1 MFTDLEAKLGPFTK
15 NNVCSEILEEFYDF
29 SDASN
34 YKLTTGVAGIALT
47 GINPNMTFPQK
58 TISDAQAGGLR
69 LLNQT
74 LDLSLFSKKSFTI
87 CVVMQL
93 WLNRSMS
100 IKTDLSNGAYEKPH
114 LIYDHATKK
123 LKLQTNGSPEVSL
136 TVPNSFSCKRVGFW
150 LTKNGTGFAPVVKA
164 SISNKSSTLT
174 QQSNLTSQ
182 SNYKVKMFS
191 QDAVIYKVMHT
202 QISTILIPNNTAK

>member
-1 MFTDLEAKLGPFTK
+1 
-15 NNVCSEILEEFYDF
+15 
-29 SDASN
+29 
-34 YKLTTGVAGIALT
+34 
-47 GINPNMTFPQK
+47 MTFPQK
-58 TISDAQAGGLR
+58 PISDAQAGGLR
-69 LLNQT
+69 LRNQT

-100 IKTDLSNGAYEKPH
+100 IKTDLSNGAYEKRH
-114 LIYDHATKK
+114 LIYDHTTKK
-123 LKLQTNGSPEVSL
+123 LKLQTNGSPEVSI
-136 TVPNSFSCKRVGFW
+136 TVPNSFSCKRVVFW
-150 LTKNGTGFAPVVKA
+150 LTKNGTGFALVVKA

-191 QDAVIYKVMHT
+191 QEAVIYKVIHT
-202 QISTILIPNNTAK
+202 QISTILIPNNITK